1 MPTMDRIRGR
11 LVDIE
16 LEKVEPFGWV
26 AVGVVM
32 DGLSHEK
39 GMLFEAKAGD
49 PVEAEATL
57 RAEIEAF
64 FA

>member
-1 MPTMDRIRGR
+1 MLTLERIRGR

-32 DGLSHEK
+32 EGPSHEK
-39 GMLFEAKAGD
+39 GMLFEAKASD
-49 PVEAEATL
+49 PIEAETKL

>member
-1 MPTMDRIRGR
+1 
-11 LVDIE
+11 VEIE
-16 LEKVEPFGWV
+16 FEKVEPFGWV

-32 DGLSHEK
+32 EGPSHEK
-39 GMLFEAKAGD
+39 GMLFEVKASD
-49 PVEAEATL
+49 PIEAETKL

>member
-1 MPTMDRIRGR
+1 MLTMDRIRGR

-32 DGLSHEK
+32 EGLGHEQ
-39 GMLFEAKAGD
+39 GMLFEVKASD
-49 PVEAEATL
+49 PVEAETTL

>member
-1 MPTMDRIRGR
+1 MLTMDRIRGR

-16 LEKVEPFGWV
+16 LEKVEPFG
-26 AVGVVM
+26 
-32 DGLSHEK
+32 HEK
-39 GMLFEAKAGD
+39 GMLFEVKASD
-49 PVEAEATL
+49 SIEAETKL

>member
-1 MPTMDRIRGR
+1 MLTMDRIRGR

-32 DGLSHEK
+32 EGPSHEK
-39 GMLFEAKAGD
+39 GMLFEVKASD
-49 PVEAEATL
+49 PIEAETKL

>member
-1 MPTMDRIRGR
+1 MLTMERIRGR

-26 AVGVVM
+26 AVGVVVE
-32 DGLSHEK
+32 GPSHEK
-39 GMLFEAKAGD
+39 GMLFEVKAAD
-49 PVEAEATL
+49 LVEAETKL
-57 RAEIEAF
+57 KAEIEAF